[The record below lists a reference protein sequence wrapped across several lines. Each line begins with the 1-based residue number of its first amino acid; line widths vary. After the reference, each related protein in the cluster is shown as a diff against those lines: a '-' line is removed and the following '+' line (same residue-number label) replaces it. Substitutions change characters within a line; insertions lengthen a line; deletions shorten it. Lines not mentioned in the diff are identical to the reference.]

1 MRDRVII
8 GGIRYVIGGW
18 SQYNVEL
25 SEVKV
30 GNGECLKPKYDF
42 KEIINAIDIV
52 TKNVDTTRIMKQL
65 QKLYEYMRKKE
76 KEILNFDKFARI
88 PTFTSYDL
96 NYIMT
101 KSVIVDL
108 YLLKSLYVDICN
120 YLKADVEEIDTCELY
135 NIDLP
140 LNNKNILELE
150 QKNLP
155 YMENVEKMFIK
166 IISVIENGTS

>member
-1 MRDRVII
+1 M
-8 GGIRYVIGGW
+8 
-18 SQYNVEL
+18 
-25 SEVKV
+25 
-30 GNGECLKPKYDF
+30 
-42 KEIINAIDIV
+42 

-101 KSVIVDL
+101 KSVVVDL

-120 YLKADVEEIDTCELY
+120 YLKVDVEEIDTCELY

-166 IISVIENGTS
+166 IISVIENGIS

>member
-1 MRDRVII
+1 MCEDRVII

-30 GNGECLKPKYDF
+30 GNGECLKPKYEF
-42 KEIINAIDIV
+42 KEIINAIDVIS
-52 TKNVDTTRIMKQL
+52 KNIDTTRIMKQL
-65 QKLYEYMRKKE
+65 QKLYEHMRKKE
-76 KEILNFDKFARI
+76 KEILNFDKFARV
-88 PTFTSYDL
+88 PTFTTYDL

-108 YLLKSLYVDICN
+108 YLLKSLYNDICN
-120 YLKADVEEIDTCELY
+120 YFKVKSEDIDTCELY

-155 YMENVEKMFIK
+155 YMASVEKMFIT
-166 IISVIENGTS
+166 IIKTIENNV